1 MITGDRGMQNM
12 LVRLM
17 DIRTGDPDTR
27 RRASVIVRLTLM
39 LLLANVG
46 FAGISL
52 VESPPSGVAIPIAS
66 SICFLAA
73 YQFARRG
80 RAAVAAWIMIG
91 ACLAGSF
98 AAMASLTTDQA
109 VIVLFFLAA
118 VVVVAGLSTTL
129 AQFWLVVACTM
140 AGAGLTLHLAHP
152 DVWQSVDARQVVLS
166 GVALIAVVS
175 GISYLGARISRQ
187 AIEDAQQARMQAEQ
201 AQRALAQAN
210 ADLEARIAERTTEL
224 RQTLVAQQ
232 TLAEELQSS
241 LAAQQ
246 ELSRM
251 IVDLSLPIIPVR
263 DGTVVVPISGSID
276 STRASRLVSSVLQT
290 IERRNVHIVIFDIT
304 GVPIVD
310 TQVAQALL
318 QTASAIRLMG
328 AETIL
333 AGIRP
338 EVAQTLVGLGIDL
351 RLLRTVATLQE
362 GLELTPRPMQAGA
375 IRRMRQ
381 YVLQGS
387 ARSELPGSSV

>member
-1 MITGDRGMQNM
+1 M

-91 ACLAGSF
+91 AFLAGSF

-129 AQFWLVVACTM
+129 MQFWLVVACTM

-381 YVLQGS
+381 YVVQGP
-387 ARSELPGSSV
+387 ARSKLPGSFA

>member
-1 MITGDRGMQNM
+1 MQN
-12 LVRLM
+12 LLTRLM
-17 DIRTGDPDTR
+17 EIHAGEPDTR
-27 RRASVIVRLTLM
+27 RRASVIVRLTLV
-39 LLLANVG
+39 LLLANIG

-52 VESPPSGVAIPIAS
+52 VASHPSSVAIPVAS

-80 RAAVAAWIMIG
+80 SAAAAAWIMIS
-91 ACLAGSF
+91 AFLIGSF
-98 AAMASLTTDQA
+98 VAMASFTTDQA

-118 VVVVAGLSTTL
+118 IIVVAGLSTTP
-129 AQFWLVVACTM
+129 AQFWLVVALTL
-140 AGAGLTLHLAHP
+140 AGAGITLHLAHP
-152 DVWQSVDARQVVLS
+152 DVWQSADAGQIVLS
-166 GVALIAVVS
+166 GAALIAAVS
-175 GISYLGARISRQ
+175 GISYLGACIWRQ
-187 AIEDAQQARMQAEQ
+187 AIEDAQEARIQAEQ
-201 AQRALAQAN
+201 AQRALAQMN
-210 ADLEARIAERTTEL
+210 ADLEARVAERTTEL
-224 RQTLVAQQ
+224 RQTLAAQQ

-246 ELSRM
+246 ELSRA

-276 STRASRLVSSVLQT
+276 STRAGKLVNSVLQT

-362 GLELTPRPMQAGA
+362 GLELTPRRVRAGA
-375 IRRMRQ
+375 LRRARSH
-381 YVLQGS
+381 VLPVS
-387 ARSELPGSSV
+387 ARSELPGRAA

>member
-1 MITGDRGMQNM
+1 M